1 MEEQYASQE
10 QPDRESSHRSVK
22 KKHTVPFQCMIS
34 IPTGFQ
40 IQKPNTP
47 KLVYDVSHLSMA
59 KEMCKRVIDVE
70 DCGQVEIDLHVLK
83 IKGVLPFIVN
93 VSIEPLHMEQVY
105 TTSGRD
111 MSLFLSCQETVYV
124 DHILKYSVDH
134 VPYYVIDGRHI
145 QVRDVSIKGMEDNP
159 QMAQIAGVFYFDYA

>member
-10 QPDRESSHRSVK
+10 QSDREGSHRRVK
-22 KKHTVPFQCMIS
+22 KKHTIPFQCMVS

-47 KLVYDVSHLSMA
+47 KLVYYVSHLSMA

-111 MSLFLSCQETVYV
+111 TSLFLSCQETVYV

-134 VPYYVIDGRHI
+134 VPYYVIDGHHI
-145 QVRDVSIKGMEDNP
+145 QVRDLSIKGMEDNP